1 MRTLCGTRSFSLEK
15 EQRNKSAKFKRGDLV
30 AEAAALA
37 LWPLS
42 QLGWDDAGDTGKE
55 IVGVAAHKKVWARKD
70 DDGIH
75 AERLHIRRVRQR
87 NRRSRL

>member
-1 MRTLCGTRSFSLEK
+1 MELGVFPREGTARQEREVQARGPGRGSRGARTLAVISVGLGRCRRHG
-15 EQRNKSAKFKRGDLV
+15 QRNRGRRR
-30 AEAAALA
+30 A
-37 LWPLS
+37 
-42 QLGWDDAGDTGKE
+42 Q
-55 IVGVAAHKKVWARKD
+55 KVWARKD